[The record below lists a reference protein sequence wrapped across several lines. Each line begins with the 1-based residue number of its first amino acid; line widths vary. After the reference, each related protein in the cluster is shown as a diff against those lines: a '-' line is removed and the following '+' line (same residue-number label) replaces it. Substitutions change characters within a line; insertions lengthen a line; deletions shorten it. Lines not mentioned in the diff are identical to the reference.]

1 MGPREL
7 LSALVGCLL
16 LSVMS
21 GCGGASPTSPPTP
34 VAPQPIVEPAPPK
47 PTGPAPR
54 LGVIRI
60 LAFGD
65 SMTEGVDSP
74 ALPSAGFSSTLLLS
88 PGRSQSY
95 PFKLQSMIA
104 GRYTD
109 QTIAVFNEGIAGKQ
123 VRDDRDRFNQA
134 MSAAHPD
141 LILLLE
147 GANDLGGPLAAG
159 EGVNAR
165 ITVVVGSLEDMVRDA
180 GFRGIPVMIGTL
192 PPQRAGGPKATK
204 LAVFPGINSSIT
216 EMAGKK
222 GAQVVD
228 FSQLPLSLIGADGL
242 HPSEAGYQRMAEIWF
257 EAIKARFEPAL
268 Q

>member
-1 MGPREL
+1 MGTRSL
-7 LSALVGCLL
+7 LSSVVVSLL
-16 LSVMS
+16 LSTTG
-21 GCGGASPTSPPTP
+21 GCGGASPTSPPPP
-34 VAPQPIVEPAPPK
+34 VAPQPIVEPGPPQ

-54 LGVIRI
+54 LGIVRI

-74 ALPSAGFSSTLLLS
+74 PLPSGAFSGTLLLG
-88 PGRSQSY
+88 PGRAQSY
-95 PFKLQSMIA
+95 PFKLQSMIDT
-104 GRYTD
+104 RYTD
-109 QTIAVFNEGIAGKQ
+109 QVITVFNEGIAGKQ
-123 VRDDRDRFNQA
+123 VRDDRERFNQA
-134 MSAAHPD
+134 MSQARPD

-147 GANDLGGPLAAG
+147 GANDLGGPLAPG

-192 PPQRAGGPKATK
+192 PPQRPGAPKATT
-204 LAVFPGINSSIT
+204 LAVFPRINAAIV

-228 FSQLPLSLIGADGL
+228 IGQLPLSMIGADGL

-257 EAIKARFEPAL
+257 DAIKARFEPAL